1 MATFYEKITE
11 KQTEFI
17 REQHIFFVA
26 TAHKDGRI
34 NLSPKGMDTF
44 RVLDNHTVAYLDLT
58 GSGIETAAH
67 LQHDGRITFMFT
79 SFTQNPNIL
88 RLYGTG
94 EVIRPADPRFEDL
107 MQHFTPNAAQRQI
120 ITAAIASTQDSCGFS
135 VPRYEFLQ
143 DRNTLVH
150 YAKKYTPEQLEKR
163 HAEQTTSIDDLRIG

>member
-11 KQTEFI
+11 KQTKFI

-67 LQHDGRITFMFT
+67 LQHDGRITFMFAG
-79 SFTQNPNIL
+79 FGQKPNIL

-94 EVIRPADPRFEDL
+94 DAIRPADPGFENL

-120 ITAAIASTQDSCGFS
+120 IRAHVTSTQDSCGYS
-135 VPRYEFLQ
+135 VPRYDFLHH
-143 DRNTLVH
+143 RNTLVA
-150 YAKKYTPEQLEKR
+150 YAEKYSSEQLEKR
-163 HAEQTTSIDDLRIG
+163 HAEQTTSIDGLPIG